1 MLDAKKFPEFR
12 YQENSLIFDG
22 DYLDIYIPRAS
33 FDDGL
38 ARYNGNYIN
47 TIGIFFF
54 EIIKASDLDKE
65 GRKRVFHK
73 MTFPNSIDFQYTD
86 ILSYKG
92 SINGT
97 PNIQYDVFRL
107 EKGNQFIANVN
118 YQKTSDTVI
127 TFVNKLHNG
136 KMPKILT
143 YEEILKMYHE
153 VLALNEVSLKAPSL
167 LYELVIAE
175 SCRDSK
181 NLSRPYRLKL
191 AKSGGSAASDPYGF
205 VNIRINRLPQ
215 LNSTFAG
222 LTFENMTDSVISSLE
237 RTLSGGKEQP
247 SPIEDTIKY

>member
-1 MLDAKKFPEFR
+1 MALNKIPELE
-12 YQENSLIFDG
+12 QNGNSIIFTG
-22 DYLDIYIPRAS
+22 DYLDIYVPRDS
-33 FDDGL
+33 FDDGF

-54 EIIKASDLDKE
+54 EIIKAKDIENE

-73 MTFPNSIDFQYTD
+73 MTFPNNIDFQYTD

-107 EKGNQFIANVN
+107 ENGNQFIANVN
-118 YQKTSDTVI
+118 YQKLSDTVI

-143 YEEILKMYHE
+143 YNEILEMYHG
-153 VLALNEVSLKAPSL
+153 VLALNGINLKAPSL
-167 LYELVIAE
+167 LYELVISE

-181 NLSRPYRLKL
+181 DISKPFRFKA
-191 AKSGGSAASDPYGF
+191 AKGKNFDPYGYK
-205 VNIRINRLPQ
+205 NIRINRLPQ
-215 LNSTFAG
+215 INSTFAG
-222 LTFENMTDSVISSLE
+222 LTFENMTDSVITSLD
-237 RTLSGGKEQP
+237 RTVNGGKEQP

>member
-1 MLDAKKFPEFR
+1 MALNKIPELELR
-12 YQENSLIFDG
+12 GNSIIFTG
-22 DYLDIYIPRAS
+22 DYLDIYVPRDS
-33 FDDGL
+33 FDDGF

-54 EIIKASDLDKE
+54 EIIKAADIENE

-73 MTFPNSIDFQYTD
+73 MTFPNNIDFQYTD

-107 EKGNQFIANVN
+107 ENGNQFIANVN
-118 YQKTSDTVI
+118 YQKMSDTVI

-143 YEEILKMYHE
+143 YNEILEMYHG
-153 VLALNEVSLKAPSL
+153 VLALNGVNLKAPSL
-167 LYELVIAE
+167 LYELVISE

-181 NLSRPYRLKL
+181 DISKPFRFKAVKGKNF
-191 AKSGGSAASDPYGF
+191 DPYGYK
-205 VNIRINRLPQ
+205 NIRINRLPQ
-215 LNSTFAG
+215 INSTFAG
-222 LTFENMTDSVISSLE
+222 ITFENMTDSVITSLD
-237 RTLSGGKEQP
+237 RTVNGGKEQP

>member
-1 MLDAKKFPEFR
+1 MLDPKKFPEFR
-12 YQENSLIFDG
+12 YQGNSVIFDG

-47 TIGIFFF
+47 TLGIFFF
-54 EIIKASDLDKE
+54 EIIKEADLEKE
-65 GRKRVFHK
+65 GRSRLFHK
-73 MTFPNSIDFQYTD
+73 MAFPNAIDFQYTD
-86 ILSYKG
+86 ILSFKG

-97 PNIQYDVFRL
+97 PHIQYDVFRL
-107 EKGNQFIANVN
+107 EKGNQFIANIN

-136 KMPKILT
+136 KMPKILS
-143 YEEILKMYHE
+143 YEEILKLYIG
-153 VLALNEVSLKAPSL
+153 VLDLNGVSLKAPSL

-181 NLSRPYRLKL
+181 NLSRPYRLKA
-191 AKSGGSAASDPYGF
+191 AKSAKLDPYGF
-205 VNIRINRLPQ
+205 TNIRINRLPQ

-237 RTLSGGKEQP
+237 RTVRGGTEQP

>member
-1 MLDAKKFPEFR
+1 MADSKKFPEF
-12 YQENSLIFDG
+12 YQDGNSIIFDG
-22 DYLDIYIPRAS
+22 DYLDIYIPRDS
-33 FDDGL
+33 FDDGF

-54 EIIKASDLDKE
+54 ESIKAADIDKE
-65 GRKRVFHK
+65 GRTQYFHK

-97 PNIQYDVFRL
+97 PSIQYDVFRL

-143 YEEILKMYHE
+143 YDEILELYHG
-153 VLALNEVSLKAPSL
+153 VLALNGVNLKAPSL
-167 LYELVIAE
+167 LYELVISE
-175 SCRDSK
+175 SCRDGRD
-181 NLSRPYRLKL
+181 LSRPYRL
-191 AKSGGSAASDPYGF
+191 AVNKSASVDPYGYK
-205 VNIRINRLPQ
+205 NIRINRLPQ
-215 LNSTFAG
+215 INSTFAG
-222 LTFENMTDSVISSLE
+222 ITFENMTDSVITSLE
-237 RTLSGGKEQP
+237 RTVNGGEEQP